1 MVCIRGV
8 DSRQC
13 PEYDA
18 AHSGLLLSWGVMVEF
33 VPLTVV
39 VVVPTIVAFMYFLTR
54 TYLGVWGKLMVFAI
68 WFFSSIPLG
77 AVIYGLAGLF
87 YLGYVGYGTW
97 GTQPRV
103 AELAVAIP
111 VSLIVN
117 GYLALL
123 AKWFDSKRRRRIEK
137 DAA

>member
-1 MVCIRGV
+1 M
-8 DSRQC
+8 
-13 PEYDA
+13 
-18 AHSGLLLSWGVMVEF
+18 
-33 VPLTVV
+33 
-39 VVVPTIVAFMYFLTR
+39 
-54 TYLGVWGKLMVFAI
+54 
-68 WFFSSIPLG
+68 
-77 AVIYGLAGLF
+77 IYGLAGLF